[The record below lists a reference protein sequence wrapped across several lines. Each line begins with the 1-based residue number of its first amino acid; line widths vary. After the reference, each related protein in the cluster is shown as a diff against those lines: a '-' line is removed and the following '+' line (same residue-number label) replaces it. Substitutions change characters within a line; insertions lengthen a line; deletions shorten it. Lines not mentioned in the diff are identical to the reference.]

1 MLVEITYACKMNC
14 SHCMSDCKPDGENMT
29 LEVLEDTL
37 KFMRRN
43 RIPTWTFSGG
53 EMFEHP
59 QILDALKLISKKIA
73 DDVQSDGIQLYLFSS
88 LLER

>member
-53 EMFEHP
+53 
-59 QILDALKLISKKIA
+59 
-73 DDVQSDGIQLYLFSS
+73 
-88 LLER
+88 